1 MNPPLRQAIRFATAL
16 ILLGSPGWAQTD
28 AELGGTVTD
37 STAAVIPD
45 VAITVTH
52 LETGVERTTT
62 SNEQGY
68 FVVPLLQPGDY
79 RINLAKD
86 GFRPITQTG
95 ITLYAG
101 LPARIN
107 FTMDIGAVTEEVTVT
122 AAAPLLETATPAQGQ
137 VIDNQKIVDLPL
149 NGRDYIQLALLSA
162 GAGAVPFGRFNTF
175 SASGMRANQ
184 NNFMLDGVDNNSMQR
199 AGQARR
205 AEVIKPSIDA
215 IQEFKLSTNAYSAE
229 FGRGGGA
236 IVNVSLKSG
245 TNRLHGSIFEFLRNE
260 KLDAKNFFD
269 PPDRPRP
276 PFKRNQYGFAIGGPI
291 VKDKTFFFGD
301 YEGTRIRES
310 RTVNNTIPT
319 PMQLQGDFSELLPG
333 TRVYDPSTY
342 DATTNL
348 RQPFPDNRIPAT
360 NFDPIGAMV
369 LNLYPT
375 PNKPGLTR
383 NFLFNPPQPEDLD
396 RWDAKIDHNLSASDR
411 FFVRYSLSSNHV
423 GSTPNLP
430 EPAWGGGQRAT
441 PFDHDGQNLV
451 VNYNRV
457 FSPSFIMEM
466 KGAWNRLFTLRSSP
480 IDVNFNEQLG
490 LTGVELA
497 DPGMAQ
503 FTVQGLQIIGLG
515 SWIPNKSGSQN
526 RQWITNFTWIRG
538 DHTLKF
544 GINFSWLQ
552 HFLNNS
558 QNAHGVFTFDG
569 GYTRNSD
576 TLKEGSSA
584 ADLLLGT
591 TTRAQVS
598 TWVWENMRRPYYD
611 AYFQD
616 EWRVSPRL
624 TLNLGLRYELHPP
637 WVDRMNNGAN
647 LDFSDRSNP
656 RIVPMR
662 DGTRFS
668 RALVSTDGNNFAPR
682 LGIVYR
688 LKEKTVVRTGYG
700 IFYGNTNW
708 KNVLATF
715 PPFFY
720 RATVQ
725 TDRVQN
731 TLQLSKGLASDLISP
746 QNARNIGF
754 GPIDMDLPMAYTQ
767 QWNFAIQHEL
777 PSQTLFEVGYVGSV
791 SNRLSRAYDINVPLP
806 GPGAVNGR
814 RPIRSLV
821 VPPDDITI
829 GPIAGLNYFERT
841 ANANYHAV
849 QTRLEKRLTHGLSM
863 LSSYTWSKNISDG
876 RGAGGVGGTSSLTAQ
891 NPHLLSAERALSD
904 EHFAHRFVASP
915 IYQLPIGR
923 GKRFLTDS
931 PSAVNALLGGWTLA
945 SIVTLSSGGRANL
958 SVRGNPAN
966 TGTANRPNWLSE
978 WRLGSGT
985 RSLDRWFDTEAFERN
1000 APYTYG
1006 NAARNLIEAPGLV
1019 NLDLAIYKAFSIQE
1033 GLTVQFRAEAFNV
1046 SNTPAFARPNTQ
1058 VGNRNFGQIAG
1069 AGRPRNLQFG
1079 LKIIF

>member
-1 MNPPLRQAIRFATAL
+1 MSFQNGRVVL
-16 ILLGSPGWAQTD
+16 IAVCVLVVSSLGRAQTA

-45 VAITVTH
+45 VAVAVTH
-52 LETGVERTTT
+52 LSTGVVRTTT

-79 RINLAKD
+79 QVTLRKE

-95 ITLYAG
+95 ITLHVG
-101 LPARIN
+101 EPARIN

-149 NGRDYIQLALLSA
+149 NGRDYIQLALLSS
-162 GAGAVPFGRFNTF
+162 GAGAVPSGRFNTF

-215 IQEFKLSTNAYSAE
+215 IQEFKLSTNSYSAE

-236 IVNVSLKSG
+236 VVNVSLKSG
-245 TNRLHGSIFEFLRNE
+245 TNKIHGSVFEFLRNE
-260 KLDAKNFFD
+260 ALDAKNFFD
-269 PPDRPRP
+269 PPNRPKP
-276 PFKRNQYGFAIGGPI
+276 PFKRNQFGFAVGGPI
-291 VKDKTFFFGD
+291 VRDKTFFFAD

-319 PMQLQGDFSELLPG
+319 PLQVQGDFGELLPR
-333 TRVYDPSTY
+333 TRIYDP
-342 DATTNL
+342 ATFDSATNQ
-348 RQPFPDNRIPAT
+348 RQPFPNNQIPSSS
-360 NFDPIGAMV
+360 FDPIGASV
-369 LNLYPT
+369 ISLYPT

-396 RWDAKIDHNLSASDR
+396 RWDVKIDHNLGESDR
-411 FFVRYSLSSNHV
+411 FFVRYSVSGNHV

-441 PFDHDGQNLV
+441 PFDHDGQNLL
-451 VNYNRV
+451 VNYNKV
-457 FSPSFIMEM
+457 FSPSFIMEF
-466 KGAWNRLFTLRSSP
+466 KAAWNKIFTLRSSP
-480 IDVNFNEQLG
+480 IDVNVNDQLG
-490 LTGVELA
+490 LQGVELA

-503 FTVQGLQIIGLG
+503 FTVQGLQLIGLG

-526 RQWITNFTWIRG
+526 RQLISNFTLLRG
-538 DHTLKF
+538 NHTFKF

-558 QNAHGVFTFDG
+558 SNAHGVFTYDG
-569 GYTRNSD
+569 GYTRDSM

-591 TTRAQVS
+591 TTRAVVS

-611 AYFQD
+611 AYVQD

-656 RIVPMR
+656 RIVLMQ
-662 DGTRFS
+662 DGSRFS
-668 RALVSTDGNNFAPR
+668 RALVNTDKNNFAPR
-682 LGIVYR
+682 AGIVYR
-688 LKEKTVVRTGYG
+688 LTESTVVRTGYG
-700 IFYGNTNW
+700 FFYGNTNW
-708 KNVLATF
+708 KNVLATT
-715 PPFFY
+715 PPHYY

-725 TDRVQN
+725 TDRVN
-731 TLQLSKGLASDLISP
+731 PTLQLHDGLPLDLISP
-746 QNARNIGF
+746 QNARNIGM
-754 GPIDMDLPMAYTQ
+754 GPIDMNLPMPYTQ
-767 QWNFAIQHEL
+767 QWNFSIQHQL
-777 PSQTLFEVGYVGSV
+777 PAQILLEVGYVGSA
-791 SNRLSRAYDINVPLP
+791 SNRLSRQYDINVPLP
-806 GPGAVNGR
+806 GPGAVNRR
-814 RPIRSLV
+814 RPIGSLV
-821 VPPDDITI
+821 VPPDNVTI

-841 ANANYHAV
+841 ANGNYHSL
-849 QTRLEKRLTHGLSM
+849 QTRLEKRLTHGISV
-863 LSSYTWSKNISDG
+863 LSSYTWSKTLSDG
-876 RGAGGVGGTSSLTAQ
+876 RGAGGVGGTSHLRPQ
-891 NPHLLSAERALSD
+891 NPHLLSAERSLSD

-915 IYQLPIGR
+915 IYQLPFGR
-923 GKRFLTDS
+923 GKRYLSDS
-931 PSAVNALLGGWTLA
+931 NSAVNALLGGWTLA
-945 SIVTLSSGGRANL
+945 SIVTFSSGGRANL

-966 TGTANRPNWLSE
+966 TGTANRPNVLSN
-978 WRLGSGT
+978 WRLDSGA
-985 RSLDRWFDTEAFERN
+985 RSLDRWFDTAAFERN
-1000 APYTYG
+1000 APFTYG

-1019 NLDLAIYKAFSIQE
+1019 NVDFAIYKSFSIQE
-1033 GLTVQFRAEAFNV
+1033 NLTVQFRAEAFNV
-1046 SNTPAFARPNTQ
+1046 SNTPAFGRPNTQ
-1058 VGNRNFGQIAG
+1058 VGNRNFGQIGG

>member
-1 MNPPLRQAIRFATAL
+1 MGVLHRPAFLLAAAL
-16 ILLGSPGWAQTD
+16 LIFGSLGWAQTA

-37 STAAVIPD
+37 TTGAVIPD
-45 VAITVTH
+45 VSVIVTH
-52 LETGVERTTT
+52 LTTGVARSTT

-79 RINLAKD
+79 RVNLRSE
-86 GFRPITQTG
+86 GFRPITRTG
-95 ITLYAG
+95 ITLHVG
-101 LPARIN
+101 EPARID
-107 FTMDIGAVTEEVTVT
+107 FTMEVGAVTEEVTVT

-215 IQEFKLSTNAYSAE
+215 IQEFKLSTNSYSAE

-245 TNRLHGSIFEFLRNE
+245 TNDIHGSVFEFLRNE
-260 KLDAKNFFD
+260 ELDAKNFFD
-269 PPDRPRP
+269 PPNRPKP
-276 PFKRNQYGFAIGGPI
+276 PFKRNQFGFAVGGPI
-291 VKDKTFFFGD
+291 VRDKTFFFGD

-319 PMQLQGDFSELLPG
+319 PLQVQGDFSELLPG
-333 TRVYDPSTY
+333 TKIYDPATY
-342 DATTNL
+342 DPATNQ
-348 RQPFPDNRIPAT
+348 RQPFRNNRTPSSR
-360 NFDPIGAMV
+360 FDPIGADV
-369 LNLYPT
+369 LSLYPA

-383 NFLFNPPQPEDLD
+383 NFLYNPPQPEDLD
-396 RWDAKIDHNLSASDR
+396 RWDIKVDHNLSASDR
-411 FFVRYSLSSNHV
+411 FFVRYSLSDNHV

-430 EPAWGGGQRAT
+430 EPAWGGGQLAT
-441 PFDHDGQNLV
+441 PFDHAGKNLL

-457 FSPSFIMEM
+457 FSPSFIMEL
-466 KGAWNRLFTLRSSP
+466 KAAWNKIFTLRSSP
-480 IDVNFNEQLG
+480 IDVNVNQQLG
-490 LTGVELA
+490 LKGVELA

-503 FTVQGLQIIGLG
+503 FTIDGLRTIGLG

-526 RQWITNFTWIRG
+526 RQLIGNFTLLRG
-538 DHTLKF
+538 DHTIKF
-544 GINFSWLQ
+544 GVNFSWLQ

-558 QNAHGVFTFDG
+558 QNAHGVFVYDG
-569 GYTRNSD
+569 GFTRNSE
-576 TLKEGSSA
+576 TLKEGTSA

-611 AYFQD
+611 AYLQD

-624 TLNLGLRYELHPP
+624 TLNFGLRYELHPP

-647 LDFSDRSNP
+647 LDFSDRANP
-656 RIVPMR
+656 RIVLMQ
-662 DGTRFS
+662 DGSRFS
-668 RALVSTDGNNFAPR
+668 RALVRTDKNNFAPR
-682 LGIVYR
+682 AGLVYR
-688 LKEKTVVRTGYG
+688 LTEKTVVRTGYG
-700 IFYGNTNW
+700 FFYGNTNW
-708 KNVLATF
+708 KNVLATI

-725 TDRVQN
+725 TDRVN
-731 TLQLSKGLASDLISP
+731 PTLLLRDGLADDLISP

-754 GPIDMDLPMAYTQ
+754 GPIDMDLPMPYTQ
-767 QWNFAIQHEL
+767 QWNFSIQHQL
-777 PSQTLFEVGYVGSV
+777 PGRTLFEVGYVGST
-791 SNRLSRAYDINVPLP
+791 SNRLSRNYDINVPLP
-806 GPGAVNGR
+806 GPGAVNSR
-814 RPIRSLV
+814 RPIRSLE
-821 VPPDDITI
+821 VPPDGVTI
-829 GPIAGLNYFERT
+829 GPIAGLGYFERT
-841 ANANYHAV
+841 ANANYHSL
-849 QTRLEKRLTHGLSM
+849 QTRLEKRLSHGLSM
-863 LSSYTWSKNISDG
+863 LASYTWSKNISDG
-876 RGAGGVGGTSSLTAQ
+876 RGAGGVGGTSALRAQ

-915 IYQLPIGR
+915 IYQLPFGR
-923 GKRFLTDS
+923 GERYLNTAH
-931 PSAVNALLGGWTLA
+931 SAVNALLGGWTVA
-945 SIVTLSSGGRANL
+945 SIVSFSSGGRANL

-966 TGTANRPNWLSE
+966 TGTPNRPNVLTD
-978 WRLGSGT
+978 WRLDSGA
-985 RSLDRWFDTEAFERN
+985 RSLDRWFGTGAFERN
-1000 APYTYG
+1000 AAFTYG

-1019 NLDLAIYKAFSIQE
+1019 NVDLAVYKAFSVTE
-1033 GLTVQFRAEAFNV
+1033 DVTVQVRAEAFNS
-1046 SNTPAFARPNTQ
+1046 SNTPAFGRPNTQ
-1058 VGNRNFGQIAG
+1058 VGNRNFGQISG